1 VLSKVQGDFLVFCR
15 YAGVLHFREVN
26 GELSPM
32 HAVLERVVDQISS
45 EMRHLDAEATQLHPK
60 GLVYKWNAQQV
71 VEHLVMGY
79 RMTTEALET
88 RLKKGRLSRK
98 HRRTYLQWTLQM
110 MILSFGA
117 MPRGVPSLEETTP
130 KPGLFPE
137 MSGRELG
144 DLLRREIEAMDAV
157 LDACRRRFGIER
169 VGVHPFLGPLRVDQW
184 RRFHTVHG
192 NHHLTQL
199 RSVLAQ
205 VAPDPVPLK
214 LTRENLVEKL
224 RVPAQRPLA

>member
-1 VLSKVQGDFLVFCR
+1 
-15 YAGVLHFREVN
+15 
-26 GELSPM
+26 M
-32 HAVLERVVDQISS
+32 HAVLERVVREISS
-45 EMRHLDAEATQLHPK
+45 ELRHLDIEATQLHPK
-60 GLVYKWNAQQV
+60 GFTYKWNAQQV

-79 RMTTEALET
+79 RLTTEALET
-88 RLKKGRLSRK
+88 RLKKGRLSSK

-117 MPRGVPSLEETTP
+117 MPQGVPALEETMP
-130 KPGLFPE
+130 KPGSFPA
-137 MSGRELG
+137 MNGQELA
-144 DLLRREIEAMDAV
+144 DLLHREIEAMDTT

-169 VGVHPFLGPLRVDQW
+169 VGIHPLLGPLRVDQW
-184 RRFHTVHG
+184 RRFHAVHG
-192 NHHLTQL
+192 GHHLIQL

-224 RVPAQRPLA
+224 HIPAQRPLA